1 MNNID
6 MIKMIISDIN
16 ISKDEKYMLLIFK
29 LSNEENKNNVTIN
42 IKALMEQFESR
53 RKAKIFDILKSLQNK
68 GYIEIIKN
76 KGKSN
81 NYKLVKSYLD
91 NVNTGS
97 KNDTSIKNDTT
108 SSIVSDTTSGSKN
121 DTSIKNDTTSS
132 ITSDTTSGNKNDTSI
147 KNDTTSS
154 IASDTT
160 SGNKN
165 DTSIKNDTTSSIAS
179 DTTSGNKNDTSIKN
193 DTTSSIASDTTSGS
207 KNDTGIKNDTTS
219 SIASDTT
226 SGNKND
232 TSIKNDTT
240 SSVVSDTT
248 IENINNNINNNNNN
262 INNNNNNINN
272 IYNKILITWNKIN
285 INNEKFINNQV
296 VEAMN
301 TAIKTYKI
309 YEIID
314 AIKNYSK
321 GYSSDHYYSY
331 RWNLIKFLTQSNG
344 IRRFLNTGDIWLDYK
359 SRYYSRQDEIRNLGI
374 DIENYID

>member
-108 SSIVSDTTSGSKN
+108 SS
-121 DTSIKNDTTSS
+121 
-132 ITSDTTSGNKNDTSI
+132 
-147 KNDTTSS
+147 
-154 IASDTT
+154 
-160 SGNKN
+160 
-165 DTSIKNDTTSSIAS
+165 
-179 DTTSGNKNDTSIKN
+179 
-193 DTTSSIASDTTSGS
+193 
-207 KNDTGIKNDTTS
+207 
-219 SIASDTT
+219 
-226 SGNKND
+226 
-232 TSIKNDTT
+232 
-240 SSVVSDTT
+240 VVSDTT
-248 IENINNNINNNNNN
+248 IENINNN

-321 GYSSDHYYSY
+321 VYSSDHYYSY

>member
-160 SGNKN
+160 SGSKN
-165 DTSIKNDTTSSIAS
+165 DTS
-179 DTTSGNKNDTSIKN
+179 
-193 DTTSSIASDTTSGS
+193 
-207 KNDTGIKNDTTS
+207 IKNDTTS

>member
-154 IASDTT
+154 
-160 SGNKN
+160 
-165 DTSIKNDTTSSIAS
+165 
-179 DTTSGNKNDTSIKN
+179 
-193 DTTSSIASDTTSGS
+193 
-207 KNDTGIKNDTTS
+207 
-219 SIASDTT
+219 
-226 SGNKND
+226 
-232 TSIKNDTT
+232 
-240 SSVVSDTT
+240 VVSDTT
-248 IENINNNINNNNNN
+248 IENINNN

>member
-91 NVNTGS
+91 NVNAGS
-97 KNDTSIKNDTT
+97 
-108 SSIVSDTTSGSKN
+108 
-121 DTSIKNDTTSS
+121 
-132 ITSDTTSGNKNDTSI
+132 
-147 KNDTTSS
+147 
-154 IASDTT
+154 
-160 SGNKN
+160 
-165 DTSIKNDTTSSIAS
+165 
-179 DTTSGNKNDTSIKN
+179 
-193 DTTSSIASDTTSGS
+193 
-207 KNDTGIKNDTTS
+207 
-219 SIASDTT
+219 
-226 SGNKND
+226 KND

-248 IENINNNINNNNNN
+248 IENINNNNNN
-262 INNNNNNINN
+262 INNNINN
-272 IYNKILITWNKIN
+272 IYNKILFTWNKIN

-321 GYSSDHYYSY
+321 VYSSDHYYSY